1 MGGWG
6 HHFDPPWAAARLLL
20 LPLVFGCALRRSQLE
35 TRTARNPTA
44 AHSYYTYGHMA
55 ATWRGVIISA
65 RQITYG
71 TRLLPL

>member
-1 MGGWG
+1 VGPSLRHALGT
-6 HHFDPPWAAARLLL
+6 PAVLAAAA
-20 LPLVFGCALRRSQLE
+20 FGIDCAAGLSQLG